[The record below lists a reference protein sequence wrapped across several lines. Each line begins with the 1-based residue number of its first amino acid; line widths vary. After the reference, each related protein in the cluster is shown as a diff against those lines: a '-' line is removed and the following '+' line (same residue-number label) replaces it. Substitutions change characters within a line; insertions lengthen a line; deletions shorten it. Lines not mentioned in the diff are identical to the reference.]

1 MASVGGALMDGIS
14 AIRND
19 NADAL
24 DESLR
29 EKKRA
34 RSATPR
40 ASAPRAST
48 PSASQ
53 INKEIERQATAK
65 AKEMARQE
73 MRVPA
78 AIAKKISK
86 SDKERAARG
95 NPAFLKKL
103 TIIQRYMD
111 NRTLAPILI
120 DNVAHAVY
128 SHTPKTEEEADAK
141 LDAFKTALNAK
152 RMDSKVDNLLGLGA
166 KAVEWGTDEGRM
178 VGMDLRGFASKVMG
192 DKEELRQEM
201 EEFKCLYG
209 HLLTAPWW
217 MRVGMFYMEKAKDTD
232 SQNKFLGAP
241 ATITLD
247 PSPSTSTS
255 TSTSTHPAKSRNSK
269 GKEAAQ

>member
-1 MASVGGALMDGIS
+1 MSVGGALMDNIS

-24 DESLR
+24 DEAVKER
-29 EKKRA
+29 KRA

-40 ASAPRAST
+40 ASAQRAST
-48 PSASQ
+48 PSAAQ
-53 INKEIERQATAK
+53 INKEIDRQATAK
-65 AKEMARQE
+65 AKEMAKQD

-78 AIAKKISK
+78 AIAKKITK

-128 SHTPKTEEEADAK
+128 AHSPKTEEEADAK

-166 KAVEWGTDEGRM
+166 KAVEWGTDEGRL
-178 VGMDLRGFASKVMG
+178 VGMDLKGFAVKVMG

-217 MRVGMFYMEKAKDTD
+217 MRVGMFYAEKAKDTD

-241 ATITLD
+241 ATITLE
-247 PSPSTSTS
+247 PSAPSTSTS
-255 TSTSTHPAKSRNSK
+255 TSTKSRK
-269 GKEAAQ
+269 GKEASHQQ

>member
-1 MASVGGALMDGIS
+1 MDGIS

-24 DESLR
+24 DEAVR
-29 EKKRA
+29 ERKRA

-40 ASAPRAST
+40 ASAAPRAST
-48 PSASQ
+48 PSAAQ
-53 INKEIERQATAK
+53 INKEIQTQAKQLAT
-65 AKEMARQE
+65 EMAKKE

-78 AIAKKISK
+78 AIAKKITK

-166 KAVEWGTDEGRM
+166 KAVEWGTDEGRL
-178 VGMDLRGFASKVMG
+178 VGMDLRGFAMKVMG

-209 HLLTAPWW
+209 HLLTY
-217 MRVGMFYMEKAKDTD
+217 VFYGLFHLPDRQVSDMHR
-232 SQNKFLGAP
+232 LP
-241 ATITLD
+241 
-247 PSPSTSTS
+247 
-255 TSTSTHPAKSRNSK
+255 HK
-269 GKEAAQ
+269 GQQE